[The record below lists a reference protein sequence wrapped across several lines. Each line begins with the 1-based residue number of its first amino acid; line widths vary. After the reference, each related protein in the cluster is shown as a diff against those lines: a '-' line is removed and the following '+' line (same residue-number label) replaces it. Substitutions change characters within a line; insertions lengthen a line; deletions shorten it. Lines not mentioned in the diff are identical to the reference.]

1 MARVV
6 LPARGAPAQ
15 PRVTHAPAAAR
26 RGLDGFRFFGY
37 SLGHVAI
44 FGRHRPGRTDV
55 WQHFPEAKEH
65 IPDNAGRAAQGNPQ
79 ADPPRGGAI
88 PVVTHDPR
96 EVREAGAADA

>member
-1 MARVV
+1 M
-6 LPARGAPAQ
+6 
-15 PRVTHAPAAAR
+15 THAPAAAR
-26 RGLDGFRFFGY
+26 RGLGGFRFFGY

-79 ADPPRGGAI
+79 ADPTRGGAI

-96 EVREAGAADA
+96 EARKAGAADA